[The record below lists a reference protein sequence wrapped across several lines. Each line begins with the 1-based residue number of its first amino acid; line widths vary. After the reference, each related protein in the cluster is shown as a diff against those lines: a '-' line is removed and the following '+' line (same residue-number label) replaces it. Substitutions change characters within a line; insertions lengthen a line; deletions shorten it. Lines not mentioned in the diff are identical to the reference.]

1 MTAKRRALADRRK
14 AVGHT
19 QEQLAA
25 LLGVERSTVVRW
37 EAGETEPLPQCRPKL
52 AEALAVSLDELD
64 ELLAEPADLQCQP
77 GDALLVSLLGD
88 VASAQVGTLME
99 RFAAMDI
106 ASRREVLQELTIM
119 SGAILLQPV
128 RRWLA
133 QALAVVPLISL
144 ESVGCDALNALERAV
159 TLFRRWDASGVGGLR
174 RKAVVGQLNAIAETL
189 HESHSPAVSRRLFH
203 ITAELAQLAGWMA
216 YDEGL
221 PGVAQRY
228 YLLGLSACQEARS
241 PVLGAKILGD
251 MTQLSTAHCH
261 YEDSLDLTRT
271 ALYILPRHDSGLV
284 RTELLG
290 LESRAHAHL
299 GNQAAAVRAVDACV
313 EVWQEAQGDV
323 APDWLHYMNQ
333 AEVDCLA
340 ANAYTEL
347 ALCVADAVHAIA
359 YAERAERH
367 ALSARE
373 SRAQGYDR
381 SRILDEIRLA
391 RARLA
396 QHDLDESVTV
406 AKAAVE
412 LAVPTSSTVVC
423 DWLLRFHGELTAR
436 YPRNACV
443 VPFSEH
449 LREYVRRTAPH
460 RDRQVA
466 AT

>member
-1 MTAKRRALADRRK
+1 MTAKRWALADRRK

-37 EAGETEPLPQCRPKL
+37 EAGETEPLPWCRPKL
-52 AEALAVSLDELD
+52 AEALGISLNALHD
-64 ELLAEPADLQCQP
+64 LLAEPEDLQRQP
-77 GDALLVSLLGD
+77 GDALSLLGD
-88 VASAQVGTLME
+88 VTSAQIGTLME
-99 RFAAMDI
+99 LFAAMDI
-106 ASRREVLQELTIM
+106 ASRREVLQELVIM

-133 QALAVVPLISL
+133 QALAVVPLVSPA
-144 ESVGCDALNALERAV
+144 SVSDNALDALERA
-159 TLFRRWDASGVGGLR
+159 TMLFRRWDASSVGGLR
-174 RKAVVGQLNAIAETL
+174 RKAVVGQLNAVAESL
-189 HESHSPAVSRRLFH
+189 REVHSPEVNRRLFR
-203 ITAELAQLAGWMA
+203 IMAELAQLAGWMA
-216 YDEGL
+216 YDQGL

-251 MTQLSTAHCH
+251 MTQLSTAYCH
-261 YEDSLDLTRT
+261 YEDSLDLART
-271 ALYILPRHDSGLV
+271 ALYILPRHDDALV

-299 GNQAAAVRAVDACV
+299 GNESAATRAAEACV
-313 EVWQEAQGDV
+313 EVWQEAQGEV
-323 APDWLHYMNQ
+323 APDWLHYIDQ

-347 ALCVADAVHAIA
+347 ALNADDAGQAVV
-359 YAERAERH
+359 YAEWAERH
-367 ALSARE
+367 TLSARE

-391 RARLA
+391 KVRLA
-396 QHDLDESVTV
+396 QHDVAESVVV
-406 AKAAVE
+406 AQTAVE
-412 LAVPTSSTVVC
+412 LAAPTSSTVVC

-436 YPRNACV
+436 YPCNAHV
-443 VPFSEH
+443 VPFSEE
-449 LREYVRRTAPH
+449 LREYVQRVAPH
-460 RDRQVA
+460 KEREVVA
-466 AT
+466 T

>member
-1 MTAKRRALADRRK
+1 
-14 AVGHT
+14 
-19 QEQLAA
+19 
-25 LLGVERSTVVRW
+25 
-37 EAGETEPLPQCRPKL
+37 
-52 AEALAVSLDELD
+52 
-64 ELLAEPADLQCQP
+64 
-77 GDALLVSLLGD
+77 
-88 VASAQVGTLME
+88 ME

-133 QALAVVPLISL
+133 QALVVVPLISL
-144 ESVGCDALNALERAV
+144 ESVGCDALERAV
-159 TLFRRWDASGVGGLR
+159 MVFRRWDASGVGGLR
-174 RKAVVGQLNAIAETL
+174 RKAVVGQLNAVAETL
-189 HESHSPAVSRRLFH
+189 HESRSPAASRRLFH

-251 MTQLSTAHCH
+251 MTQLSTAHRH

-271 ALYILPRHDSGLV
+271 ALYILPRHDSALV
-284 RTELLG
+284 RAEILG
-290 LESRAHAHL
+290 LESRAQAHL
-299 GNQAAAVRAVDACV
+299 GNQAAAVRAVDAVDACV
-313 EVWQEAQGDV
+313 DVWQEAQGDV

-347 ALCVADAVHAIA
+347 ALCADDAVHAIA
-359 YAERAERH
+359 HAERAERH
-367 ALSARE
+367 ALSARA

-391 RARLA
+391 KVRLA

-406 AKAAVE
+406 AETAVE
-412 LAVPTSSTVVC
+412 LAAPTSSAVVC

-436 YPRNACV
+436 YPRNAHV

-449 LREYVRRTAPH
+449 LREYVRRTASH
-460 RDRQVA
+460 KEREVA